1 MPTVTD
7 QAVCI
12 RQWDWSETS
21 QTVSL
26 FSREHGLV
34 RAVAKG
40 SKREHSRFSGGLEVL
55 TRAEMIAII
64 KPSAD
69 MANLIAWDLQETFP
83 ELRRRLEAFY
93 AGMYL
98 ADLLQSAVTEHDP
111 HPALFD
117 ALLESLRL
125 LGPARDR
132 AAVLAF
138 QWATLNEAGYRPEL
152 AEDMAAGSPLEPARS
167 YAFVLRLGGFAAEG
181 ALGPGPVWRVRAET
195 LEALRRLAASG
206 VEALPDLPPETVDRA
221 TRLLALYLREVLGR
235 DMPSMG
241 PLFGEI
247 SA

>member
-1 MPTVTD
+1 MATVTD

-40 SKREHSRFSGGLEVL
+40 SKRENSRFSGGLEVL
-55 TRAEMIAII
+55 TRGEMIAII
-64 KPSAD
+64 KPAAD
-69 MANLIAWDLQETFP
+69 LANLIAWDLQETFP

-98 ADLLQSAVTEHDP
+98 ADLLQSALTDHDP
-111 HPALFD
+111 HPVLFD
-117 ALLESLRL
+117 AILASLRML
-125 LGPARDR
+125 SPGRDR

-138 QWATLNEAGYRPEL
+138 QWATLIEAGYRPEL
-152 AEDMAAGSPLEPARS
+152 SQDIASGGPLERARS
-167 YAFVLRLGGFAAEG
+167 YVFLPRLGGFAAEG
-181 ALGPGPVWRVRAET
+181 ATGPGPTWRVRAET
-195 LEALRRLAASG
+195 LTGLRNIAEGAAIES
-206 VEALPDLPPETVDRA
+206 LSIDTVDRA

-247 SA
+247 GT